1 MYRLHCK
8 IQMFY
13 EICESAADYHRNIQH
28 LYEKKGEI
36 LKDTV
41 VIIAFVQSV
50 AHLRQ
55 VSVTVN

>member
-1 MYRLHCK
+1 MRFVKVQQITIETY
-8 IQMFY
+8 
-13 EICESAADYHRNIQH
+13 NI
-28 LYEKKGEI
+28 YMKKKGEI

>member
-1 MYRLHCK
+1 
-8 IQMFY
+8 MFY

-28 LYEKKGEI
+28 LYEKKVEI

-50 AHLRQ
+50 AHLRR